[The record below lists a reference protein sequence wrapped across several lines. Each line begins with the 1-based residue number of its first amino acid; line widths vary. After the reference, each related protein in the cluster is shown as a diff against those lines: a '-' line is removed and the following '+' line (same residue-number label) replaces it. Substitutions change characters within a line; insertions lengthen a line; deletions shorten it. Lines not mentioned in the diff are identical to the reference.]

1 MKKYAIVRLLTDDAA
16 NGYEGCTVSCF
27 DTLEAATEAAD
38 KEWNSLS
45 DTEKAK
51 YDFYDIQYSDY
62 TSEGFDL
69 VYASTIKSYK
79 GESLWH

>member
-38 KEWNSLS
+38 KEWNSLP
-45 DTEKAK
+45 DTEKAR
-51 YDFYDIQYSDY
+51 YDFYDIWHSEY
-62 TSEGFDL
+62 TAEGFDL
-69 VYASTIKSYK
+69 VFASRIKSYK
-79 GESLWH
+79 D